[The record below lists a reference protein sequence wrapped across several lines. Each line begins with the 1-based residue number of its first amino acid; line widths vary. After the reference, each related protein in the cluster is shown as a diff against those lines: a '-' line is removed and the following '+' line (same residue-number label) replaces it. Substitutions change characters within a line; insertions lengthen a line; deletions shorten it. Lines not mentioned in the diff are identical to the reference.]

1 MPNSRRD
8 IVARNSRV
16 GVSGE
21 IVPACFNRVKN
32 TVSCRYVVN
41 GYIGPYL
48 YQVLVRTIGSDNW
61 KHG

>member
-1 MPNSRRD
+1 MPNARRD

-32 TVSCRYVVN
+32 TVSCNCVVS
-41 GYIGPYL
+41 GDIGPYFN
-48 YQVLVRTIGSDNW
+48 QVLVRAVCSDN
-61 KHG
+61 

>member
-1 MPNSRRD
+1 MPNAWRD
-8 IVARNSRV
+8 IVARNPRV

-32 TVSCRYVVN
+32 TVSRRYVVN
-41 GYIGPYL
+41 GYVGPYL
-48 YQVLVRTIGSDNW
+48 DQVLVRTIGSDNW

>member
-1 MPNSRRD
+1 MPNSRCD

-16 GVSGE
+16 RVSGE

-48 YQVLVRTIGSDNW
+48 YQVLVRTIASDNW
-61 KHG
+61 MHG

>member
-1 MPNSRRD
+1 MPNARRD

-32 TVSCRYVVN
+32 TVSCRYVAN
-41 GYIGPYL
+41 GHEGPYL
-48 YQVLVRTIGSDNW
+48 DQGLVRTIGSDNW

>member
-1 MPNSRRD
+1 MPNAGRD
-8 IVARNSRV
+8 IVARNYRI

-32 TVSCRYVVN
+32 TVSNSYVAN
-41 GYIGPYL
+41 GYVAPYL
-48 YQVLVRTIGSDNW
+48 DQVLIRAIGYDNW